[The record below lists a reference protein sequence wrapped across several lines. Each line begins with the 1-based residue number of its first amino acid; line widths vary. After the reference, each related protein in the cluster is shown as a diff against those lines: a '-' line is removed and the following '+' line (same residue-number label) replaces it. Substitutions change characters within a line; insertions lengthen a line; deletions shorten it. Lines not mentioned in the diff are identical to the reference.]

1 MSKNTYDYPVY
12 LFNEGTNYESY
23 KFFAVACVQK
33 DGKRLW
39 RFRVWAPNA
48 VSVSVVGDFNNWD
61 REANVMAKIG
71 STGIW
76 ECFVKGIKKFDNYKY
91 SIEGADHIVRL
102 KADPYATHAET
113 APATASKIYSIAGYK
128 WQDEEYL
135 ADRKT
140 KNSYEQP
147 MNIYE
152 VHAGSWK
159 TYADGNKYSYI
170 KLADELVPYLKEM
183 GYTHVELMPITEH
196 PFDGSWG
203 YQVTGLFAPTS
214 RYGTP
219 HDFMYF
225 VDKCHSEGIG
235 VIMDFVLSHFPKDS
249 FGLYEF
255 DGTCQYEYDDIY
267 KREHKSWG
275 TRVFD
280 YNKPQVRSYLI
291 SAVDF
296 WFTNYHIDGMR
307 LDAVASMLYLNY
319 DRRQG
324 EWQPNVNGEEYNLEA
339 IYFLQTLNRMI
350 LTRHPDVL
358 MIAEESTAFP
368 MVTMPPKMGGLGF
381 NYKWNMGWMNDTLDY
396 IRTDPFFRKGN
407 HDKLT
412 FSITYAFSENYIL
425 PFSHDEVVHGKASL
439 IGKVPGTYEEK
450 FGGLKTLISYQ
461 MAHPGKKLNF
471 MGNEFGQ
478 FIEWDYKKELDWL
491 LLGYESH
498 AYLHEYIK
506 DLNNYYKNS
515 KPLYEMDCS
524 FDGFKWIVVDDK
536 EQNVA
541 SFARYDKEGNFIIV
555 VLNFS
560 PTPRSDYRIGVGK
573 KGVYV
578 EELNSEC
585 KKYGGNASFKA
596 EYETIDE
603 ARHGEEQSIA
613 LELKGNSAVFIKW
626 IRPLAEEKIKPDKKT
641 AEKSGKK
648 TVAKSNGKNEKD

>member
-12 LFNEGTNYESY
+12 LFNEGTNYEAY
-23 KFFAVACVQK
+23 KFFSVTKVQK
-33 DGKRLW
+33 DKKKLW

-61 REANVMAKIG
+61 REANPMRKLG

-76 ECFVKGIKKFDNYKY
+76 ECHVRDIKRYDNYKY
-91 SIEGADHIVRL
+91 SVECADRVIRL
-102 KADPYATHAET
+102 KADPYATHSET
-113 APATASKIYSIAGYK
+113 APATASKIYDIAGYK
-128 WQDEEYL
+128 WKDDDYMEE
-135 ADRKT
+135 RKKRNT
-140 KNSYEQP
+140 YELP
-147 MNIYE
+147 LNIYE
-152 VHAGSWK
+152 MHLGSWRM
-159 TYADGNKYSYI
+159 YPDGNYYSYTR
-170 KLADELVPYLKEM
+170 LADELVPYLVEM
-183 GYTHVELMPITEH
+183 GYTHVEIMPVTEH

-203 YQVTGLFAPTS
+203 YQSTGLYAPTS

-225 VDKCHSEGIG
+225 VDKCHEAGIG

-267 KREHKSWG
+267 KQEQKAWG

-280 YNKPQVRSYLI
+280 YNKPQVRCYLI

-296 WFTNYHIDGMR
+296 WLTNYHIDGMR

-324 EWQPNVNGEEYNLEA
+324 EWRPNENGGEFNLEA
-339 IYFLQTLNRMI
+339 IYFLQTLNKTV
-350 LTRHPDVL
+350 LTRHPDVI

-368 MVTMPPKMGGLGF
+368 MVTMPPAIGGLGF

-396 IRTDPFFRKGN
+396 IKTDPFFRKGN
-407 HDKLT
+407 HEKLT

-439 IGKVPGTYEEK
+439 IGKVPGGYEEK
-450 FGGLKTLISYQ
+450 FGGLKTLLSYQ

-478 FIEWDYKKELDWL
+478 FIEWDYKKQLDWL
-491 LLGYESH
+491 LLDYESH
-498 AYLHEYIK
+498 AYLHEFVK
-506 DLNNYYKNS
+506 DLNRYYLNS
-515 KPLYEMDCS
+515 KPLYELDS
-524 FDGFKWIVVDDK
+524 AFDGFKWIVVDDK
-536 EQNVA
+536 TQNVIA
-541 SFARYDKEGNFIIV
+541 FSRYDKSGDFIIAV
-555 VLNFS
+555 INFS
-560 PTPRSDYRIGVGK
+560 PTDRADYRIGVER

-578 EELNSEC
+578 EELNSES
-585 KKYGGNASFKA
+585 KKYGGSEPMNK
-596 EYETIDE
+596 EYNTVDE
-603 ARHGEEQSIA
+603 ARHGQEQSIS
-613 LELKGNSAVFIKW
+613 LDLKGNSAVFIKW
-626 IRPLAEEKIKPDKKT
+626 ARALEEPKKTKKT
-641 AEKSGKK
+641 AEKSAKK
-648 TVAKSNGKNEKD
+648 IKK